1 MLVAVLTSA
10 ARWNVE
16 QPLLTYSVPEELQ
29 DQLRLGQLVAVP
41 YGERLVEGIVW
52 ELQADEYL
60 QELGED
66 VVVRPLHAILDPVPA
81 LLPHQRILAEWM
93 AEYYVTA
100 LAHCAL
106 VMLAPGLMQRS
117 QLVLR
122 LAEEYEAAD
131 EETTLGLSLRL
142 RALLGLLQA
151 DGEVNVERLKKML
164 GQKQAKEVLQELQ
177 QSNLI
182 VQTPQLSLPKARPRV
197 QRIVRL
203 LAQGEALQEWRA
215 RMEQQLQPCAK
226 PEEPIRIVVPGGEAT
241 LAGFGISPSA
251 ETREVVGLV
260 GPGGEATLAGFGV
273 SPNAETREV
282 VGLVGPGGEAT
293 LAGFGVSPNAA
304 IPQKVLGL
312 RTSTNR
318 RGIHSRGDRPHYNPW
333 ALSGATATLTLPEED
348 QASILARRQL
358 AAVDLLECSINRN
371 APWTPNALCKASG
384 LTAVQL
390 HQLVHENIIAIETL
404 EVRRDPL
411 AGRTLVASQPL
422 QLTAD
427 QQRAL
432 ERILACCAVAGA
444 HAPDPI
450 LLHGVTGSGKT
461 EVYLQALA
469 ALIAQGKRGIM
480 LVPEIALTTQAIQRV
495 AGRFPGRVAIIH
507 SALSMGER
515 YDEWRRIRAGEVDV
529 VIGSRSALFSPLP
542 DLGIII
548 LDEEHEPAY
557 KQDEHRPT
565 YHARDAAIK
574 LGTILHIPVVLGSA
588 TPSVETF
595 YQAEQERYRVVELP
609 G

>member
-131 EETTLGLSLRL
+131 EETTQGLSLRL

-260 GPGGEATLAGFGV
+260 GPG
-273 SPNAETREV
+273 S
-282 VGLVGPGGEAT
+282 EAT

-348 QASILARRQL
+348 QASILA
-358 AAVDLLECSINRN
+358 VDSPLFSCTN
-371 APWTPNALCKASG
+371 LCM
-384 LTAVQL
+384 
-390 HQLVHENIIAIETL
+390 
-404 EVRRDPL
+404 
-411 AGRTLVASQPL
+411 
-422 QLTAD
+422 
-427 QQRAL
+427 
-432 ERILACCAVAGA
+432 RIL
-444 HAPDPI
+444 
-450 LLHGVTGSGKT
+450 S
-461 EVYLQALA
+461 
-469 ALIAQGKRGIM
+469 
-480 LVPEIALTTQAIQRV
+480 
-495 AGRFPGRVAIIH
+495 
-507 SALSMGER
+507 LSKLWK
-515 YDEWRRIRAGEVDV
+515 YDVIRSQDV
-529 VIGSRSALFSPLP
+529 L
-542 DLGIII
+542 
-548 LDEEHEPAY
+548 
-557 KQDEHRPT
+557 
-565 YHARDAAIK
+565 
-574 LGTILHIPVVLGSA
+574 
-588 TPSVETF
+588 
-595 YQAEQERYRVVELP
+595 
-609 G
+609 

>member
-131 EETTLGLSLRL
+131 EETTQGLSLRL

-260 GPGGEATLAGFGV
+260 GPG
-273 SPNAETREV
+273 S
-282 VGLVGPGGEAT
+282 EAT

-507 SALSMGER
+507 SELSMGER
-515 YDEWRRIRAGEVDV
+515 YDEWRRIRAGEVDI
-529 VIGSRSALFSPLP
+529 VIGSRSALFAPVP
-542 DLGIII
+542 ELGIII
-548 LDEEHEPAY
+548 VDEEHEPAY
-557 KQDEHRPT
+557 KQGEFKPT
-565 YHARDAAIK
+565 YHAREVAVKI
-574 LGTILHIPVVLGSA
+574 GQILRIP
-588 TPSVETF
+588 
-595 YQAEQERYRVVELP
+595 
-609 G
+609 